1 MGNGQAV
8 VVRAGRLALVVA
20 MLLSVLVTAGAQVD
34 TDSSDEIYPL
44 LFPVGG
50 QNNWTDTW
58 GAPRS
63 GGRTHEGTDILAAKG
78 TPVLAAADGVIT
90 RIAEGERA
98 GRYIKITHDDG
109 WSSYYLHLNNDTP
122 GTDDGLL
129 NQTLD
134 GIAVGVRV
142 SAGDVID
149 VVGDSGNAEE
159 TPSHLHFELHRPD
172 GTPINPAPHLAAAN
186 VGETGILPD
195 DVLGTTQVKPAYDA
209 EGTEYVGHLDP
220 GGGFTAGLAV
230 YNQTAYMGTWGRPEA
245 CPNTGVRII
254 EVSEP
259 TTPELIGTIAGAEEF
274 PGTSTD
280 GVWVGAVDTPAFTGD
295 VAVVGVRLCDTS
307 ELGRIRGGFR
317 GLAIYDVT
325 DPSAPELLSTYDS
338 GDRTQ
343 GVNDVT
349 AAVRPDGTV
358 VVSAT
363 VMQSYRHTE
372 GELGDW
378 RLVDITDPA
387 APAALADWDY
397 RMTLPEDDPAAVDI
411 NLHTHTTTL
420 APDGLSV
427 WVAVWDAGMV
437 MLDLTDDANPVVA
450 AHVPVVEGEEGNAHS
465 IGYDAETGVLVRND
479 EDLEWEAEDE
489 DGTPSW
495 GGQTI
500 YDASD
505 LDAITQVGEYAT
517 ELSDLSEGEPAGAG
531 YFSAHEVILDA
542 DLEYLS
548 WYSDGL
554 RIVDLSDPSKPV
566 EIASFVP
573 APAVDPQQHFRGQ
586 GRGTSF
592 AMVWSVK
599 VADGLIYLSDLNS
612 GLWIVQ
618 LEQLEAAG
626 DVLEA
631 L

>member
-1 MGNGQAV
+1 MI
-8 VVRAGRLALVVA
+8 RAGRLALVVA
-20 MLLSVLVTAGAQVD
+20 LLLSALITAGAQVD
-34 TDSSDEIYPL
+34 TDLPDEIYPL

-63 GGRTHEGTDILAAKG
+63 DGRTHEGTDIFADKG

-90 RIAEGERA
+90 RIADGERA

-159 TPSHLHFELHRPD
+159 TPSHLHLELHRPD

-186 VGETGILPD
+186 IGEVGDVPD
-195 DVLGTTQVKPAYDA
+195 TVLATTQAKPAYDA
-209 EGTEYVGHLDP
+209 VGTEFVGHLDP
-220 GGGFTAGLAV
+220 GGGFSAGLAV
-230 YNQTAYMGTWGRPEA
+230 LNQTAYMGSWGRPEA

-254 EVSEP
+254 DASDP

-307 ELGRIRGGFR
+307 ELGRIRGGPR

-325 DPSAPELLSTYDS
+325 DPGAPELLSMYDS

-358 VVSAT
+358 VVSVT

-397 RMTLPEDDPAAVDI
+397 RMALPEGDPAAVDI
-411 NLHTHTTTL
+411 DRHAHTTTL

-427 WVAVWDAGMV
+427 WVAVWDAGLV

-450 AHVPVVEGEEGNAHS
+450 AHVPVAEGDDGNAHS
-465 IGYDAETGVLVRND
+465 IGYDPVSGVLVRSD
-479 EDLEWEAEDE
+479 EDLDWQAEE
-489 DGTPSW
+489 DNATPSW
-495 GGQTI
+495 GGQTV

-505 LDAITQVGEYAT
+505 LDSITPVGEYAT
-517 ELSDLSEGEPAGAG
+517 ELSDVSEGEPAAAG
-531 YFSAHEVILDA
+531 YFSAHEIILDA

-554 RIVDLSDPSKPV
+554 RIVDLSDPTEPV

-573 APAVDPQQHFRGQ
+573 APAVDPQQHFQGQ

-592 AMVWSVK
+592 AMVWGVK
-599 VADGLIYLSDLNS
+599 LADGLIYLSDMNS

-618 LEQLEAAG
+618 LEQLEAA
-626 DVLEA
+626 ESA
-631 L
+631 LSAL